1 MANTIRIKRSTGSSN
16 PTSLENAEIAFREGD
31 EVLVIGKG
39 TGGAGGSATSIES
52 IGGKGA
58 FFDKATTRGA
68 NAVLSGPTT
77 GSDAAPTFRALVAAD
92 IPS

>member
-39 TGGAGGSATSIES
+39 TGGAGGSATSIEP

-58 FFDKATTRGA
+58 FFDKATTRTA
-68 NAVLSGPTT
+68 NTVLS
-77 GSDAAPTFRALVAAD
+77 
-92 IPS
+92 